1 MKIGFFTSCF
11 PELSINEIAKFAAE
25 EGFQTLEVAAWPLAT
40 DRHKY
45 APAHLNIDALSKGK
59 GVNEIKE
66 LMDSLGLEISSLGYY
81 PNNLHPDN
89 SIRER
94 YHDHLKK
101 VIVAA
106 EKLGVN
112 LVGTFIGRN
121 PYAPLDK
128 ELQRFRVIFPPL
140 VKYAEDHGVK
150 LMIENCP
157 VTHLVLPEGFP
168 MGMNIAYS
176 PAVWRFIFEE
186 IPNPNFGLNFDP
198 SHLYWLGIFFLSSF
212 STISGS
218 TSVILFQGHWLFF

>member
-1 MKIGFFTSCF
+1 M
-11 PELSINEIAKFAAE
+11 
-25 EGFQTLEVAAWPLAT
+25 
-40 DRHKY
+40 
-45 APAHLNIDALSKGK
+45 
-59 GVNEIKE
+59 
-66 LMDSLGLEISSLGYY
+66 
-81 PNNLHPDN
+81 
-89 SIRER
+89 
-94 YHDHLKK
+94 
-101 VIVAA
+101 
-106 EKLGVN
+106 
-112 LVGTFIGRN
+112 GTFIGRN

-198 SHLYWLGIFFLSSF
+198 SHLYWLGIDYLRAIREFGARIFHVHAKDTELLVDKVYENGFLGTGWFRYRTPGYGAIKWREVIKALYDVGYDYTLS
-212 STISGS
+212 IEHEDPVWEGS
-218 TSVILFQGHWLFF
+218 IEKVKKGLLLGKRELMQHIIK